1 MTKQNNKNSLD
12 KRIVVAWIVL
22 IILIITVISLTYLKF
37 WGPNVNIKEQPINSM
52 KENNNVE
59 NDSKDKS
66 LSSLAANFNSS
77 FIVNDYK
84 KENVEI
90 SATLSKDDFV
100 VNQTDNSKSYNKKF
114 VCKYNGGILTS
125 DISLEDASY
134 FDIVYRIIIYA
145 NQVIASPNVSVDN
158 IISGVLNGTD
168 TYSGL
173 SKEVTGN
180 NVTYSIDLLGIVGD
194 QKGCGYMPTAH
205 IESNLGDIASIVIM
219 PGDPKRASYIAKNYL
234 NDVVKVNDVRGI
246 TAYTGL
252 YKNKKVTV
260 FPSGMGIP
268 SMGIYSYELFKFY
281 NVDTIIRIG
290 TMGSYVDSLD
300 VGDLVLTNRSYSD
313 SSFALV
319 QSNYDKN
326 YLDANIEIN
335 KIIEDTAKKNN
346 IILKNGDIYTS
357 DVFYADTNY
366 EALRDKYNVV
376 GVEMETFGLLQEAR
390 ITGKKATAIFTISNS
405 FVNNRELSSSERE
418 KNLDK
423 MITLAL
429 ETSLNL

>member
-1 MTKQNNKNSLD
+1 
-12 KRIVVAWIVL
+12 
-22 IILIITVISLTYLKF
+22 
-37 WGPNVNIKEQPINSM
+37 
-52 KENNNVE
+52 
-59 NDSKDKS
+59 
-66 LSSLAANFNSS
+66 
-77 FIVNDYK
+77 
-84 KENVEI
+84 
-90 SATLSKDDFV
+90 
-100 VNQTDNSKSYNKKF
+100 
-114 VCKYNGGILTS
+114 
-125 DISLEDASY
+125 
-134 FDIVYRIIIYA
+134 
-145 NQVIASPNVSVDN
+145 
-158 IISGVLNGTD
+158 
-168 TYSGL
+168 
-173 SKEVTGN
+173 
-180 NVTYSIDLLGIVGD
+180 
-194 QKGCGYMPTAH
+194 MPTPHNNAN
-205 IESNLGDIASIVIM
+205 INDIAKTVIM
-219 PGDPKRASYIAKNYL
+219 PGDPLRAKYIAENFLDDYKI
-234 NDVVKVNDVRGI
+234 VNTVRCAY
-246 TAYTGL
+246 AYTGK
-252 YKNKKVTV
+252 YKGKEITV
-260 FPSGMGIP
+260 MASGMGMP

-346 IILKNGDIYTS
+346 ITLKNGDIYTS

>member
-1 MTKQNNKNSLD
+1 
-12 KRIVVAWIVL
+12 
-22 IILIITVISLTYLKF
+22 
-37 WGPNVNIKEQPINSM
+37 
-52 KENNNVE
+52 
-59 NDSKDKS
+59 
-66 LSSLAANFNSS
+66 
-77 FIVNDYK
+77 
-84 KENVEI
+84 
-90 SATLSKDDFV
+90 
-100 VNQTDNSKSYNKKF
+100 
-114 VCKYNGGILTS
+114 
-125 DISLEDASY
+125 
-134 FDIVYRIIIYA
+134 
-145 NQVIASPNVSVDN
+145 
-158 IISGVLNGTD
+158 
-168 TYSGL
+168 
-173 SKEVTGN
+173 
-180 NVTYSIDLLGIVGD
+180 
-194 QKGCGYMPTAH
+194 MPTAH
-205 IESNLGDIASIVIM
+205 IESNLCDIASIVIM

>member
-1 MTKQNNKNSLD
+1 
-12 KRIVVAWIVL
+12 
-22 IILIITVISLTYLKF
+22 
-37 WGPNVNIKEQPINSM
+37 
-52 KENNNVE
+52 
-59 NDSKDKS
+59 
-66 LSSLAANFNSS
+66 
-77 FIVNDYK
+77 
-84 KENVEI
+84 
-90 SATLSKDDFV
+90 
-100 VNQTDNSKSYNKKF
+100 
-114 VCKYNGGILTS
+114 
-125 DISLEDASY
+125 
-134 FDIVYRIIIYA
+134 
-145 NQVIASPNVSVDN
+145 
-158 IISGVLNGTD
+158 
-168 TYSGL
+168 
-173 SKEVTGN
+173 
-180 NVTYSIDLLGIVGD
+180 
-194 QKGCGYMPTAH
+194 MPTAH

-290 TMGSYVDSLD
+290 TMGSYVASLD

>member
-1 MTKQNNKNSLD
+1 
-12 KRIVVAWIVL
+12 
-22 IILIITVISLTYLKF
+22 
-37 WGPNVNIKEQPINSM
+37 
-52 KENNNVE
+52 
-59 NDSKDKS
+59 
-66 LSSLAANFNSS
+66 
-77 FIVNDYK
+77 
-84 KENVEI
+84 
-90 SATLSKDDFV
+90 
-100 VNQTDNSKSYNKKF
+100 
-114 VCKYNGGILTS
+114 
-125 DISLEDASY
+125 
-134 FDIVYRIIIYA
+134 
-145 NQVIASPNVSVDN
+145 
-158 IISGVLNGTD
+158 
-168 TYSGL
+168 
-173 SKEVTGN
+173 
-180 NVTYSIDLLGIVGD
+180 
-194 QKGCGYMPTAH
+194 MPTAH
-205 IESNLGDIASIVIM
+205 IESNLGDIAPIVIM

-300 VGDLVLTNRSYSD
+300 VGDLVLTNRSYSA

-335 KIIEDTAKKNN
+335 KIIEDTAKKSN
-346 IILKNGDIYTS
+346 ITLKNGDIYTS
-357 DVFYADTNY
+357 DVFYVDTDY
-366 EALRDKYNVV
+366 KALRDKYNVV

>member
-1 MTKQNNKNSLD
+1 
-12 KRIVVAWIVL
+12 
-22 IILIITVISLTYLKF
+22 
-37 WGPNVNIKEQPINSM
+37 
-52 KENNNVE
+52 
-59 NDSKDKS
+59 
-66 LSSLAANFNSS
+66 
-77 FIVNDYK
+77 
-84 KENVEI
+84 
-90 SATLSKDDFV
+90 
-100 VNQTDNSKSYNKKF
+100 
-114 VCKYNGGILTS
+114 
-125 DISLEDASY
+125 
-134 FDIVYRIIIYA
+134 
-145 NQVIASPNVSVDN
+145 
-158 IISGVLNGTD
+158 
-168 TYSGL
+168 
-173 SKEVTGN
+173 
-180 NVTYSIDLLGIVGD
+180 
-194 QKGCGYMPTAH
+194 MPTAH
-205 IESNLGDIASIVIM
+205 IESNLGDIAPIVIM

-252 YKNKKVTV
+252 YKNKRVTV

-319 QSNYDKN
+319 QSNYDQN

-335 KIIEDTAKKNN
+335 KIIEDTAKKSN
-346 IILKNGDIYTS
+346 ITLKNGDIYTS
-357 DVFYADTNY
+357 DVFYVDTDY
-366 EALRDKYNVV
+366 KALRDKYNVV

>member
-1 MTKQNNKNSLD
+1 
-12 KRIVVAWIVL
+12 
-22 IILIITVISLTYLKF
+22 
-37 WGPNVNIKEQPINSM
+37 
-52 KENNNVE
+52 
-59 NDSKDKS
+59 
-66 LSSLAANFNSS
+66 
-77 FIVNDYK
+77 
-84 KENVEI
+84 
-90 SATLSKDDFV
+90 
-100 VNQTDNSKSYNKKF
+100 
-114 VCKYNGGILTS
+114 
-125 DISLEDASY
+125 
-134 FDIVYRIIIYA
+134 
-145 NQVIASPNVSVDN
+145 
-158 IISGVLNGTD
+158 
-168 TYSGL
+168 
-173 SKEVTGN
+173 
-180 NVTYSIDLLGIVGD
+180 
-194 QKGCGYMPTAH
+194 MPTAH
-205 IESNLGDIASIVIM
+205 IESNLGDIAPIVIM

-252 YKNKKVTV
+252 YKNKRVTV

-268 SMGIYSYELFKFY
+268 SMGINSYELCKFY

-357 DVFYADTNY
+357 DVFYADTDY

>member
-1 MTKQNNKNSLD
+1 
-12 KRIVVAWIVL
+12 
-22 IILIITVISLTYLKF
+22 
-37 WGPNVNIKEQPINSM
+37 
-52 KENNNVE
+52 
-59 NDSKDKS
+59 
-66 LSSLAANFNSS
+66 
-77 FIVNDYK
+77 
-84 KENVEI
+84 
-90 SATLSKDDFV
+90 
-100 VNQTDNSKSYNKKF
+100 
-114 VCKYNGGILTS
+114 
-125 DISLEDASY
+125 
-134 FDIVYRIIIYA
+134 
-145 NQVIASPNVSVDN
+145 
-158 IISGVLNGTD
+158 
-168 TYSGL
+168 
-173 SKEVTGN
+173 
-180 NVTYSIDLLGIVGD
+180 
-194 QKGCGYMPTAH
+194 MPTAH

-219 PGDPKRASYIAKNYL
+219 PGDPRRASYIAKNYL

-357 DVFYADTNY
+357 DVFYADTDY

-405 FVNNRELSSSERE
+405 FVNNRELSSEERE

>member
-1 MTKQNNKNSLD
+1 
-12 KRIVVAWIVL
+12 
-22 IILIITVISLTYLKF
+22 
-37 WGPNVNIKEQPINSM
+37 
-52 KENNNVE
+52 
-59 NDSKDKS
+59 
-66 LSSLAANFNSS
+66 
-77 FIVNDYK
+77 
-84 KENVEI
+84 
-90 SATLSKDDFV
+90 
-100 VNQTDNSKSYNKKF
+100 
-114 VCKYNGGILTS
+114 
-125 DISLEDASY
+125 
-134 FDIVYRIIIYA
+134 
-145 NQVIASPNVSVDN
+145 
-158 IISGVLNGTD
+158 
-168 TYSGL
+168 
-173 SKEVTGN
+173 
-180 NVTYSIDLLGIVGD
+180 
-194 QKGCGYMPTAH
+194 MPTAH

-405 FVNNRELSSSERE
+405 FVNNRELSSEERE

>member
-1 MTKQNNKNSLD
+1 
-12 KRIVVAWIVL
+12 
-22 IILIITVISLTYLKF
+22 
-37 WGPNVNIKEQPINSM
+37 
-52 KENNNVE
+52 
-59 NDSKDKS
+59 
-66 LSSLAANFNSS
+66 
-77 FIVNDYK
+77 
-84 KENVEI
+84 
-90 SATLSKDDFV
+90 
-100 VNQTDNSKSYNKKF
+100 
-114 VCKYNGGILTS
+114 
-125 DISLEDASY
+125 
-134 FDIVYRIIIYA
+134 
-145 NQVIASPNVSVDN
+145 
-158 IISGVLNGTD
+158 
-168 TYSGL
+168 
-173 SKEVTGN
+173 
-180 NVTYSIDLLGIVGD
+180 
-194 QKGCGYMPTAH
+194 MPTAH

>member
-1 MTKQNNKNSLD
+1 
-12 KRIVVAWIVL
+12 
-22 IILIITVISLTYLKF
+22 
-37 WGPNVNIKEQPINSM
+37 
-52 KENNNVE
+52 
-59 NDSKDKS
+59 
-66 LSSLAANFNSS
+66 
-77 FIVNDYK
+77 
-84 KENVEI
+84 
-90 SATLSKDDFV
+90 
-100 VNQTDNSKSYNKKF
+100 
-114 VCKYNGGILTS
+114 
-125 DISLEDASY
+125 
-134 FDIVYRIIIYA
+134 
-145 NQVIASPNVSVDN
+145 
-158 IISGVLNGTD
+158 
-168 TYSGL
+168 
-173 SKEVTGN
+173 
-180 NVTYSIDLLGIVGD
+180 
-194 QKGCGYMPTAH
+194 MPTAH

-219 PGDPKRASYIAKNYL
+219 PGDPRRASYIAKNYL

-252 YKNKKVTV
+252 YKNKRVTV

-335 KIIEDTAKKNN
+335 KIIEDTAKKSN
-346 IILKNGDIYTS
+346 ITLKNGDIYTS
-357 DVFYADTNY
+357 DVFYVDTDY
-366 EALRDKYNVV
+366 KALRDKYNVV

>member
-1 MTKQNNKNSLD
+1 
-12 KRIVVAWIVL
+12 
-22 IILIITVISLTYLKF
+22 
-37 WGPNVNIKEQPINSM
+37 
-52 KENNNVE
+52 
-59 NDSKDKS
+59 
-66 LSSLAANFNSS
+66 
-77 FIVNDYK
+77 
-84 KENVEI
+84 
-90 SATLSKDDFV
+90 
-100 VNQTDNSKSYNKKF
+100 
-114 VCKYNGGILTS
+114 
-125 DISLEDASY
+125 
-134 FDIVYRIIIYA
+134 
-145 NQVIASPNVSVDN
+145 
-158 IISGVLNGTD
+158 
-168 TYSGL
+168 
-173 SKEVTGN
+173 
-180 NVTYSIDLLGIVGD
+180 
-194 QKGCGYMPTAH
+194 MPTAH
-205 IESNLGDIASIVIM
+205 IESNLGDIAPIVIM

-234 NDVVKVNDVRGI
+234 NDVIKVNDVRGI

>member
-1 MTKQNNKNSLD
+1 
-12 KRIVVAWIVL
+12 
-22 IILIITVISLTYLKF
+22 
-37 WGPNVNIKEQPINSM
+37 
-52 KENNNVE
+52 
-59 NDSKDKS
+59 
-66 LSSLAANFNSS
+66 
-77 FIVNDYK
+77 
-84 KENVEI
+84 
-90 SATLSKDDFV
+90 
-100 VNQTDNSKSYNKKF
+100 
-114 VCKYNGGILTS
+114 
-125 DISLEDASY
+125 
-134 FDIVYRIIIYA
+134 
-145 NQVIASPNVSVDN
+145 
-158 IISGVLNGTD
+158 
-168 TYSGL
+168 
-173 SKEVTGN
+173 
-180 NVTYSIDLLGIVGD
+180 
-194 QKGCGYMPTAH
+194 MPTAH

-219 PGDPKRASYIAKNYL
+219 PGDPRRASYIAKNYL

-366 EALRDKYNVV
+366 KALRDKYNVV

-405 FVNNRELSSSERE
+405 FVNNRELSSEERE

>member
-1 MTKQNNKNSLD
+1 
-12 KRIVVAWIVL
+12 
-22 IILIITVISLTYLKF
+22 
-37 WGPNVNIKEQPINSM
+37 
-52 KENNNVE
+52 
-59 NDSKDKS
+59 
-66 LSSLAANFNSS
+66 
-77 FIVNDYK
+77 
-84 KENVEI
+84 
-90 SATLSKDDFV
+90 
-100 VNQTDNSKSYNKKF
+100 
-114 VCKYNGGILTS
+114 
-125 DISLEDASY
+125 
-134 FDIVYRIIIYA
+134 
-145 NQVIASPNVSVDN
+145 
-158 IISGVLNGTD
+158 
-168 TYSGL
+168 
-173 SKEVTGN
+173 
-180 NVTYSIDLLGIVGD
+180 
-194 QKGCGYMPTAH
+194 MPTAH

-219 PGDPKRASYIAKNYL
+219 PGDPRRASYIAKNYL

-252 YKNKKVTV
+252 YKNKRVTV

-357 DVFYADTNY
+357 DVFYADTDY